1 MSPRRP
7 DRDDLDDEIA
17 AFVDAET
24 QDNLARGMRED
35 EARAAALRRFGNVA
49 RVKEDVRAVWV
60 PGWFDRLTQDA
71 RDAIRFV
78 RRSPALSLA
87 IVATLALGIGLTT
100 AIYSVVHAVLLRP
113 LAYTHPDR
121 MLWLSTRAKDSSRDT
136 LNSLD
141 FAVWQSQVASLE
153 HLIGY
158 EISDATVTAGGEA
171 SRWRLVSASRGFW
184 EVTGARP
191 TLGGLPAADDPAALA
206 ITHRVF
212 AEQFHGDPGIIGRT
226 VTVDGRPATIASVL
240 PEGFHPNLPPF
251 GVIVDMDAAEPA
263 AYRMMRVEPPP
274 PVITATTGVRVLQ
287 AIGALRPGVTI
298 EQARAEI
305 EDLHARQQREHPTPF
320 GPTAAVVI
328 TLQDKIVG
336 PSRRALGIL
345 LAAALGV
352 LLIACTNVAN
362 LLLSRAGARRR
373 EMAVRM
379 AMGSGPLRL
388 IRLLLAESLA
398 YALLG
403 GLGGVLLALWLV
415 NTVVAIIGNG
425 VPRLAEAQLDL
436 GVLSVA
442 TTISV
447 ATALLFGI
455 GPALALAAT
464 NMQQEL
470 SESGRTVPVSRRV
483 TMTGRAMV
491 AAQVALTIVLL
502 AGAGLM
508 FKSVWRMTRYP
519 AGFAPDQV
527 LTQRLD
533 IRGPQYRDQPARY
546 QLATTLVAKAK
557 AVPGVRD
564 AAVTT
569 GRGSMM
575 LVVKEGEAVPSPAER
590 ERRSAPVSSVS
601 PGFGPMLGMSLV
613 AGRWFEDRDLPG
625 AVIINESLARRD
637 FPESDPLGRRIRVPW
652 LGQNGLGTVVGVA
665 RNLKYAAIDVDAAPE
680 VFFHYADA
688 PFFSITLMV
697 RTTGDPLAAA
707 PALRNVLAST
717 DPTQT
722 FYGVKTLE
730 DVLEDTIAPRRF
742 NLLLLA
748 IFAVAAV
755 VLAALGVYGVVA
767 YAVAE
772 RTHEIGIRM
781 ALGAERADVVRVM
794 VAQGMWSV
802 LAGLVAGLCAAW
814 AATTLIAGLLYGV
827 QPHDAV
833 TFAVMTLVLATVAG
847 LACLLPALK
856 AASIDPV
863 TALRTG

>member
-7 DRDDLDDEIA
+7 DQDDLDDEIA
-17 AFVDAET
+17 AFVDAEI
-24 QDNLARGMRED
+24 QDNVARGMRQD

-71 RDAIRFV
+71 RDAVRFV

-136 LNSLD
+136 MNSLD
-141 FAVWQSQVASLE
+141 FAVWQSQVTSLE

-158 EISDATVTAGGEA
+158 DISDATVTVGGEA

-191 TLGGLPAADDPAALA
+191 TLGRLPTDDDTALA

-212 AEQFHGDPGIIGRT
+212 AEQFHGDPDIIGRV
-226 VTVDGRPATIASVL
+226 VTVDGGPATIAAVL

-263 AYRMMRVEPPP
+263 AYRTMRVEPPP

-305 EDLHARQQREHPTPF
+305 DDLHARQQREHPTPF
-320 GPTAAVVI
+320 GSTAAVVI

-345 LAAALGV
+345 LAAALVV

-362 LLLSRAGARRR
+362 LLLSRAGARRK

-403 GLGGVLLALWLV
+403 GIGGVLLALSLV

-425 VPRLAEAQLDL
+425 VPRLAEAQIDL

-483 TMTGRAMV
+483 TRTGRAMV

-508 FKSVWRMTRYP
+508 SKSVWRMTRYP

-533 IRGPQYRDQPARY
+533 IRGPQYRDQLARY

-575 LVVKEGEAVPSPAER
+575 LIVKEGEAVPSPSER

-637 FPESDPLGRRIRVPW
+637 FPESDPLGRRIRIPW
-652 LGQNGLGTVVGVA
+652 LGQNGLGTIVGVVG
-665 RNLKYAAIDVDAAPE
+665 NLKYAAIDIDAAPE

-707 PALRNVLAST
+707 PALRNALASI
-717 DPTQT
+717 DPTQA
-722 FYGVKTLE
+722 FYSVKTLE

-748 IFAVAAV
+748 VFAVAAV
-755 VLAALGVYGVVA
+755 VLAAVGVYSVVA

-781 ALGAERADVVRVM
+781 ALGAERADVVWVM
-794 VAQGMWSV
+794 VSQGMWSV

-814 AATTLIAGLLYGV
+814 AATKLIAGLLYGV

-856 AASIDPV
+856 AASVDPV